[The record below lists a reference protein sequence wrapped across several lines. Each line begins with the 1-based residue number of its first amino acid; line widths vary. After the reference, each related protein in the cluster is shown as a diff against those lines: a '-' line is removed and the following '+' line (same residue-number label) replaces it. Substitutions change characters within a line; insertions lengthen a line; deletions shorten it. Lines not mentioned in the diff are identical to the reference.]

1 MEIENE
7 EPCSSVSFCQRKIF
21 GFRERIEFDKKRII
35 VMQGNELTIIGFD
48 HFDNTFKLY
57 SSIE

>member
-1 MEIENE
+1 
-7 EPCSSVSFCQRKIF
+7 
-21 GFRERIEFDKKRII
+21 
-35 VMQGNELTIIGFD
+35 MQGNELTIIGFD